1 MNRIPTE
8 GLKRAYV
15 VVPTIVYQSL
25 NEQNPDRG
33 IETRSADDNRNAG
46 AGLNEQNP
54 DRGIET
60 DFARQALNRSVA
72 LE

>member
-8 GLKRAYV
+8 GLKLKNLV
-15 VVPTIVYQSL
+15 QLSVKVESL

-33 IETRSADDNRNAG
+33 IETLR
-46 AGLNEQNP
+46 
-54 DRGIET
+54 
-60 DFARQALNRSVA
+60 ALRASCQESW